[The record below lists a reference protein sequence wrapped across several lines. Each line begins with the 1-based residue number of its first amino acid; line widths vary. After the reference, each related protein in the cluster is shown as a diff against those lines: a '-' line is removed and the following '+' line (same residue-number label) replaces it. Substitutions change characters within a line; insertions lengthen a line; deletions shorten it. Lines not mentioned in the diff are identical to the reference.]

1 MPSGPFT
8 SWQIVADFIFLCSKI
23 TTDRDCSHEIKRH
36 LFLGGSDGKESAC
49 IVGDLDSISGLERSP
64 GEGMATHS
72 SILAWRMPWTD
83 HGVANSQTQLFL
95 RRKAMADL
103 DSIWK
108 KQRHPFANKGPH
120 SQSYGFPISHVQM

>member
-1 MPSGPFT
+1 MERAKGEGVDFSLRPGTLSGGF
-8 SWQIVADFIFLCSKI
+8 QVALEVKNLPASAEGIRGVCS
-23 TTDRDCSHEIKRH
+23 TT
-36 LFLGGSDGKESAC
+36 GSG
-49 IVGDLDSISGLERSP
+49 RSP

-95 RRKAMADL
+95 RRKSVANL
-103 DSIWK
+103 DSIRK